1 MKAELSA
8 LEATSVNTRRVYLY
22 LFWSL
27 FPQSVVLYTTNS
39 IICLFCVCFMRPLT
53 LRQKVK
59 HRKCL
64 SLNILQ
70 LSGSLQRKS
79 EAPPINIAPSSTL
92 APFCPGPRVA
102 WTQNQ
107 WWLPWSICINYGC
120 VRKLL
125 FSFLNSAGTQ
135 NRHHVKYTVAFS
147 TGLLKNDL
155 FR

>member
-1 MKAELSA
+1 MSSA
-8 LEATSVNTRRVYLY
+8 LPQDLIIMGAPGTSYWTGSVLVFNTSSGGMSVYLDDESGTVSFGSYLGKYTRVYLY

-27 FPQSVVLYTTNS
+27 FSQSVVLYTTNS

-59 HRKCL
+59 QRKCL

-70 LSGSLQRKS
+70 SSGSLQRKS

-92 APFCPGPRVA
+92 APFCRGPRVA

-107 WWLPWSICINYGC
+107 
-120 VRKLL
+120 
-125 FSFLNSAGTQ
+125 
-135 NRHHVKYTVAFS
+135 
-147 TGLLKNDL
+147 
-155 FR
+155 